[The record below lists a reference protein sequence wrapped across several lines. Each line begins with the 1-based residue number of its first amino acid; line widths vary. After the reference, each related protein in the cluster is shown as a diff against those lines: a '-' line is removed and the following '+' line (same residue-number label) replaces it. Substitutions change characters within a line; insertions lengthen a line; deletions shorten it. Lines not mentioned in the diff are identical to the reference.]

1 MSPISE
7 RRWAQFKRNR
17 RAFSSLWIFLVLFTI
32 SLFAEFIANDKPI
45 LIYHQAEFYFPVLVD
60 YSEKDLG
67 GELRSAASYWDPSI
81 IKLIESSGGWMI
93 RTPIPFH
100 YQTPDMYISGPAPTL
115 SLIHI

>member
-1 MSPISE
+1 MTPIAE
-7 RRWAQFKRNR
+7 RRWAQFKRNK
-17 RAFSSLWIFLVLFTI
+17 RAFGSLWIFLVLFSI

-45 LIYHQAEFYFPVLVD
+45 LVYHQEEFFFPVLID

-67 GELRSAASYWDPSI
+67 GELSSAVSYWDPYI
-81 IKLIESSGGWMI
+81 IDLIEASGGWMI

-100 YQTPDMYISGPAPTL
+100 YQTPDML